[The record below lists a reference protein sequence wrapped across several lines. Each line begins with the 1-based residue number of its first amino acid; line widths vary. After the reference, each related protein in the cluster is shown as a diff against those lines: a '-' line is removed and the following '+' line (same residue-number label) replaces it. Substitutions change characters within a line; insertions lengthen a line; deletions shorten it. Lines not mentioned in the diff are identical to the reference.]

1 MLYIDVMHPDLGT
14 LDTLYRKLLMPL
26 LIKLDTFAAIKT
38 HTNTLGHAV
47 A

>member
-1 MLYIDVMHPDLGT
+1 MLCNDVMHPDLGT
-14 LDTLYRKLLMPL
+14 LDTLYKKLLMPF
-26 LIKLDTFAAIKT
+26 LIKLDTFVAIKT